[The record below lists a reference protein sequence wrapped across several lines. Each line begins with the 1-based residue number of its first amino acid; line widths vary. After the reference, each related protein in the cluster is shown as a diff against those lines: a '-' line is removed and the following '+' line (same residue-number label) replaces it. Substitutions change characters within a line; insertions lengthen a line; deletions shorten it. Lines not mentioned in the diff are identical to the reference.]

1 MLAPPE
7 NVTLIRRTWALAAA
21 DPGRT
26 SSVFYGNLFR
36 IDPSTRPLFKS
47 DMDAQGRKLTD
58 TLGFIVDNLDN
69 PHALLPAARDLAI
82 RHVSYAV
89 TADQYESVGTALLS
103 TFDQLL
109 GADFSV
115 EDREAWASIY
125 TTLADHMIA
134 EAYA

>member
-1 MLAPPE
+1 MIAHQ
-7 NVTLIRRTWALAAA
+7 NDVTRIRRTWALAAA

-36 IDPSTRPLFKS
+36 IDPSTRALFRN
-47 DMDAQGRKLTD
+47 DMTAQGKKLTD
-58 TLGFIVDNLDN
+58 TLGFIVDNLDS
-69 PHALLPAARDLAI
+69 PDELLPAARDLAI

-89 TADQYESVGTALLS
+89 TADQYKSVGTALLT

-109 GADFSV
+109 GANFSAQ
-115 EDREAWASIY
+115 DRAAWANTY
-125 TTLADHMIA
+125 TTLADHMVA